1 MMSQETRLAVLENAY
16 ANMEKRMDTIED
28 KLDKM
33 QEEFKSSN
41 AQMLKVIIG
50 SAGTV
55 VGAVLS
61 TLVLVIISVQ

>member
-1 MMSQETRLAVLENAY
+1 MSQETRLAVLENAY

-41 AQMLKVIIG
+41 AQMVKVIIG

-61 TLVLVIISVQ
+61 TLVLVIMNVQ

>member
-1 MMSQETRLAVLENAY
+1 MSQETRLAVLETAY

-41 AQMLKVIIG
+41 AQMVKVIIG

-61 TLVLVIISVQ
+61 TLVLVIMNVQ